1 MINCADVPDV
11 ASAGFQHRHSSYLF
25 FMRERH
31 SFAIKRE
38 TGVQLVELSLD
49 AAPTSALAQAYKRSI
64 SRISLNSESCK
75 ATLESKNEKNMQLE
89 MS

>member
-1 MINCADVPDV
+1 MFQMW
-11 ASAGFQHRHSSYLF
+11 SALAFSTDTPVTCCSDLF

-38 TGVQLVELSLD
+38 TGMQLVELSLD

-64 SRISLNSESCK
+64 K
-75 ATLESKNEKNMQLE
+75 
-89 MS
+89 

>member
-1 MINCADVPDV
+1 MFQMC
-11 ASAGFQHRHSSYLF
+11 SALAFSTDTPVTCCSDLF